1 MKKIIA
7 IALTL
12 VFLCGAIPVL
22 ADTEIITPSKTTGD
36 LTTLEVTVENPIEGK
51 PVTAVSVNSQNAA
64 QYKAQADAAE
74 AEIAKAFAAGTVE
87 KYFGEE
93 TTNAIKGVL
102 GDAEK
107 INMDEFFAFV
117 LNGYEEAM
125 GKATFTVKMPT
136 PFAADEKVAVLIGLV
151 ENGQANWTTFEGIGQ
166 ADGSVQFTVEPEL
179 AQKIQ
184 QGVALMTVCSK

>member
-51 PVTAVSVNSQNAA
+51 PVTAVPVNSQNAA

-125 GKATFTVKMPT
+125 GKATFTAKMPT
-136 PFAADEKVAVLIGLV
+136 PYAGKEVAVLIGLV
-151 ENGQANWTTFEGIGQ
+151 EDGQVNWTTIKGIGQ
-166 ADGSVQFTVEPEL
+166 EDGSVQFTVEPEL